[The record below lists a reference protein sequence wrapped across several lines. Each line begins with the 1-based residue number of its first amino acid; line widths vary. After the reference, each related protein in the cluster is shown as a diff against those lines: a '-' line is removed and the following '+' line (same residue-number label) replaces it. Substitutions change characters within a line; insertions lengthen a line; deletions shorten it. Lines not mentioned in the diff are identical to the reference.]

1 MKLSSLSCTG
11 GASTN
16 LTTPSAI
23 WTYKY
28 YMHGDDIGYFRWYW
42 SAGTGTYSGT
52 LTWLR
57 GIADG
62 SIATEVSGEKQTNG
76 NQSWKSGTIN
86 LVANGIKGTGRMVL
100 LYAKSGNTGYRGDA
114 AFQRMKMT
122 IGGKVTDLSPPSS
135 TSTVWKGQSVGD
147 FGLSPDDDMV
157 PDWENGSLSFNTVST
172 TVYNNGPWSYR
183 TNAVPSGCSQTGP
196 CQEDGSDGS
205 YYMFVETSNNSN
217 SNMYNA
223 FRYCFATTAGT
234 FTI

>member
-1 MKLSSLSCTG
+1 MKLSYLSGAG

-16 LTTPSAI
+16 LTAPTAT

-52 LTWLR
+52 LTLLK
-57 GIADG
+57 GTYDG
-62 SIATEVSGEKQTNG
+62 TFTSEVSGEKQTNG
-76 NQSWKSGTIN
+76 NQSWKSGTID

-100 LYAKSGNTGYRGDA
+100 LYAKSNNTGWKGDA
-114 AFQRMKMT
+114 CFQRMKMT
-122 IGGKVTDLSPPSS
+122 IQGKETDLSPPSS

-147 FGLSPDDDMV
+147 FGLSPDEDMV
-157 PDWENGSLSFNTVST
+157 PDWQNGSLSFNTVST

-183 TNAVPSGCSQTGP
+183 TNAVPSGCSNTGP

-205 YYMFVETSNNSN
+205 YYIFCETSNNSS

-223 FRYCFATTAGT
+223 YRYAWLTTTNT
-234 FTI
+234 FFI